1 MRVDEREVLRMTESL
16 RLRRASPHTVRAYGA
31 ELRALAGFLAGEELT
46 PGLLRA
52 YLAKLQQSG
61 KARRSIAR
69 ALSAVKALARLHQR
83 QGEPVPD
90 WLFSVRGPKLERR
103 LPHFFSVE
111 EATRLLEA
119 PQDDSPLGRRDRAIF
134 ELIYASGLRVSE
146 AVGLDLQDVSLP
158 SLEVRVLGK
167 GGRERVVPFGRSAA
181 AALRIY
187 LAEARPGLA
196 RGGAALFLNR
206 RGGRL
211 TARSVRRILEAY
223 EQAIGLPRRGP
234 HSLRHSFATH
244 LLEGGA
250 DLRAVQELLGHRS
263 LSSTQIYTHV
273 QAGRMRAVYRRAHP
287 RA

>member
-1 MRVDEREVLRMTESL
+1 MRVDELEIARLMDHL
-16 RLRRASPHTVRAYGA
+16 RLRSASPHTMRAYRS
-31 ELRALAGFLAGEELT
+31 ELLAIARFLAGEELT

-69 ALSAVKALARLHQR
+69 ALSAVKALARLRQR
-83 QGEPVPD
+83 QGEPVPE

-103 LPHFFSVE
+103 LPQFFSVE
-111 EATRLLEA
+111 ETARLLAA
-119 PQDDSPLGRRDRAIF
+119 PEDATPLGRRDRAIF

-146 AVGLDLQDVSLP
+146 AVAVDVKDVSLAAK
-158 SLEVRVLGK
+158 EVRVRGK
-167 GGRERVVPFGRSAA
+167 GGRERIVPFGRSAET
-181 AALRIY
+181 ALRIY
-187 LAEARPGLA
+187 LGEARGILS
-196 RGGAALFLNR
+196 RGGDALFLNR
-206 RGGRL
+206 RGGRI
-211 TARSVRRILEAY
+211 TQRSVRRILETY

-234 HSLRHSFATH
+234 HSLRHTFATH

-250 DLRAVQELLGHRS
+250 DLRAVQELLGHQS

-273 QAGRMRAVYRRAHP
+273 QAGRMRSVYRRAHP

>member
-1 MRVDEREVLRMTESL
+1 VRVDEAEIARLMEAL
-16 RLRRASPHTVRAYGA
+16 RLRSASPHTLRAYARDLGA
-31 ELRALAGFLAGEELT
+31 LRDFLQGEELT

-52 YLAKLQQSG
+52 YLAKLQREG

-69 ALSAVKALARLHQR
+69 ALSAVKALGRRMQR
-83 QGEPVPD
+83 AGEDVPD
-90 WLFSVRGPKLERR
+90 WVFSVRGPKLEHR
-103 LPHFFSVE
+103 LPRFFSVPE
-111 EATRLLEA
+111 TERILAA
-119 PQDDSPLGRRDRAIF
+119 PRTDSPLGLRDRAIF

-146 AVGLDLQDVSLP
+146 AVGLNLSDLRLPERDVL
-158 SLEVRVLGK
+158 VHGK
-167 GGRERVVPFGRSAA
+167 GGRERLVPFGRAA
-181 AALRIY
+181 ERALRAY
-187 LAEARPGLA
+187 LDAGRGALG

-223 EQAIGLPRRGP
+223 EQAVGLPRRGP

-273 QAGRMRAVYRRAHP
+273 QAERLRLVYRRAHP